1 MLYSWQ
7 LPFMLEQDDLWTW
20 RPQTLPD
27 SLTHFCLSLQVPVA
41 SPWGRGAGLGLGL
54 SGAKVPAPFSSM

>member
-7 LPFMLEQDDLWTW
+7 LPFTLEQDDLWTW
-20 RPQTLPD
+20 RPETLPD
-27 SLTHFCLSLQVPVA
+27 SPTHFCLSLQVPVA

-54 SGAKVPAPFSSM
+54 TGAKVPAPFSSM